1 MVQVIN
7 GAIVNLLN
15 FIKIILSLKYY
26 YKNII
31 KILLKFWILTYSF
44 SSVNKTGFEWSI
56 DMHSNILEL
65 EKNCNQYREK
75 YFYHDILFY

>member
-15 FIKIILSLKYY
+15 IIKIILSLKYY

-44 SSVNKTGFEWSI
+44 SSVNKTGFEWLI

-65 EKNCNQYREK
+65 EKNCNQYRGK